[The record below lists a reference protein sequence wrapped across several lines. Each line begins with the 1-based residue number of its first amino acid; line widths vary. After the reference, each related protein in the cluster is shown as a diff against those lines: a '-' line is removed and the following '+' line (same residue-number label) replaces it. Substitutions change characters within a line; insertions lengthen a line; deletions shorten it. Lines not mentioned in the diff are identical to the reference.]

1 MTLSAQIAQ
10 LNAQTTRPD
19 GVPAP
24 QTEDTD
30 RMLTP
35 VQLWKRYGLPR
46 DLIYAAIQEED
57 LPAYNTAWQGK
68 PRYLVS
74 VTDFLTWRE
83 TLRVG
88 RK

>member
-1 MTLSAQIAQ
+1 MTLSAQTAQ
-10 LNAQTTRPD
+10 LNAQTARPD
-19 GVPAP
+19 GVPTP
-24 QTEDTD
+24 HIEDTD

-57 LPAYNTAWQGK
+57 LPAYNTARQGK

>member
-10 LNAQTTRPD
+10 LNAQTARPD

-24 QTEDTD
+24 QIEDTD

-57 LPAYNTAWQGK
+57 LPAYNTARQGK

-74 VTDFLTWRE
+74 IADFLTWRE

>member
-1 MTLSAQIAQ
+1 MTLST
-10 LNAQTTRPD
+10 QTARPD
-19 GVPAP
+19 GVPAL
-24 QTEDTD
+24 QTEDQD
-30 RMLTP
+30 LMLSPIT
-35 VQLWKRYGLPR
+35 LWKRYGLPR

-57 LPAYNTAWQGK
+57 LPAYNTARQGK

-74 VTDFLTWRE
+74 LPDFLTWRE